1 MLRRLLP
8 VLCVVLLLMTAAP
21 AAAQCPMCKT
31 NVAAAMKTPGNMR
44 GRGLNTGI
52 LYLLMV
58 PYLLGGGAVVVW
70 YTQFRRETDDDVEPA
85 L

>member
-1 MLRRLLP
+1 MPRKLLP
-8 VLCVVLLLMTAAP
+8 LLVVLMLGFAAP
-21 AAAQCPMCKT
+21 AEAQCPMCKT
-31 NVAAAMKTPGNMR
+31 NVAAAMKNPKNTK

-70 YTQFRRETDDDVEPA
+70 YTQFRGQAGEAEEA
-85 L
+85 